1 MVDSTGT
8 TSYTYDS
15 LYRVT
20 SVTFPGSRTVAYG
33 YDDAGRRASITY
45 PSGTNQA
52 SYAYDN
58 ANRLSSVT
66 DWNSRAVAYAYDDA
80 GRMTTAT
87 LPASTGI
94 VSTYSYDNAD
104 RLTGIAHVQNGS
116 TTIASVGLH
125 PRRRS
130 ATDPEGRSSGHA
142 QLRLRRPLLAHQH
155 DVSRAEHDEL
165 RLQPSTTIG
174 RGES

>member
-66 DWNSRAVAYAYDDA
+66 DWNSRAVAYAHDDA

-87 LPASTGI
+87 LPATTGI
-94 VSTYSYDNAD
+94 VSTYSYDSANGSFGIAAGRPGPITMTRSS
-104 RLTGIAHVQNGS
+104 RLTSDAK
-116 TTIASVGLH
+116 
-125 PRRRS
+125 P
-130 ATDPEGRSSGHA
+130 
-142 QLRLRRPLLAHQH
+142 
-155 DVSRAEHDEL
+155 
-165 RLQPSTTIG
+165 RLQIRPAFLA
-174 RGES
+174 